1 MQIVNDILLKLQ
13 IKLKF
18 FNFLSYFWL
27 EMFF

>member
-13 IKLKF
+13 TKLKF